1 MTCND
6 SHIFCIIDIVN
17 SDFISEKSVTAKGET
32 CLHRGVMLKNKCKSL
47 LLIKPFHAKGILT
60 NKMFKGILA
69 DILIKK
75 NVSQYKT

>member
-1 MTCND
+1 V
-6 SHIFCIIDIVN
+6 S
-17 SDFISEKSVTAKGET
+17 G
-32 CLHRGVMLKNKCKSL
+32 KSL

-75 NVSQYKT
+75 NVSQFFPGWEKIKQRRISFVLDYLRMML